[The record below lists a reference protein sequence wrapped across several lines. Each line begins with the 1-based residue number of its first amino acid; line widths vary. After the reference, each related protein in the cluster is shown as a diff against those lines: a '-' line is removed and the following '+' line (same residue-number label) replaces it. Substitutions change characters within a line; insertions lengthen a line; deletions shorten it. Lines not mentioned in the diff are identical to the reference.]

1 MDVAVVHPFDPW
13 GEKVGGVE
21 TLVRL
26 MLTHAPQDAA
36 LSVIGVSEDES
47 ARPCRQWLTLDWS
60 RRPVRFYGLFYE
72 GDANRRKRIPLS
84 FRFAWALRSLRFDMH
99 NAMCLYHRPEPL
111 MLGRIQA
118 QRNVLAFHSD
128 PNQWTSA
135 ASEVKWKYAPR
146 LYRMVEAR
154 AVAKAHALLGVNA
167 ACVETLQ
174 ARYPKRADDIQRVPT
189 TYRDDLF
196 FCASQEQRIQLRK
209 NLACERQLNA
219 NANWILF
226 AGRLEAQKAPMLA
239 LDAFARVKQL
249 SPNADTQFVVI
260 GQGSLLNDL
269 KRKAFEMKISDSV
282 FFLGA
287 QSQPIVADWMRAAD
301 VFLMTSSFEG
311 FPIALLEA
319 HACGLPA
326 VTSDAGDVSEILRH
340 GKSGEVIYKQDA
352 DDYAAALL
360 RVLTMEREQTVAQCV
375 AAVEA
380 YKPPA
385 VIPQWFYTENAAE
398 DILE

>member
-21 TLVRL
+21 TLARL
-26 MLTHAPQDAA
+26 MLSHAPKDTT
-36 LSVIGVSEDES
+36 LSIIGVSEDD
-47 ARPCRQWLTLDWS
+47 ADRPYGQWLTLDWS
-60 RRPVRFYGLFYE
+60 GRPIRFYGLFHE

-84 FRFAWALRSLRFDMH
+84 FRFAWALRSVQFDMQ

-111 MLGRIQA
+111 ALGRIHA

-128 PNQWTSA
+128 PADWTSA
-135 ASEVKWKYAPR
+135 ASEVKWKYAPW
-146 LYRMVEAR
+146 LYRMAEAR
-154 AVAKAHALLGVNA
+154 AVAKADRLLGVNA
-167 ACVETLQ
+167 ACVKTLLT
-174 ARYPKRADDIQRVPT
+174 RYPTRADAIRRVPT
-189 TYRDDLF
+189 AYRDDLF
-196 FCASQEQRIQLRK
+196 FTISHERRIHLRK

-219 NANWILF
+219 NTNWILF
-226 AGRLEAQKAPMLA
+226 AGRLEAQKDPMLA

-249 SPNADTQFVVI
+249 SPNPDTQFVVI
-260 GQGSLLNDL
+260 GQGSLLDDL
-269 KRKAFEMKISDSV
+269 KRKAFELKISDSV

-287 QSQPIVADWMRAAD
+287 QPQPIVADWMRAAD
-301 VFLMTSSFEG
+301 AFLMTSSFEG

-326 VTSDAGDVSEILRH
+326 VASDAGDVSEILLH
-340 GKSGEVIYKQDA
+340 GKSGEVIDKQDA

-360 RVLTMEREQTVAQCV
+360 RVLAMERKQTAAQCT

-380 YKPPA
+380 HKPPS
-385 VIPQWFYTENAAE
+385 VVPQW
-398 DILE
+398 L